1 MEQADNDDMAEKTKA
16 FLELVKRLRKETG
29 NVPQTPSYLL
39 IAEDR
44 ESGHRDG

>member
-1 MEQADNDDMAEKTKA
+1 MENGDKDDMAEKVKS
-16 FLELVKRLRKETG
+16 FLELSKKLRRETG

-44 ESGHRDG
+44 ESGHRDE